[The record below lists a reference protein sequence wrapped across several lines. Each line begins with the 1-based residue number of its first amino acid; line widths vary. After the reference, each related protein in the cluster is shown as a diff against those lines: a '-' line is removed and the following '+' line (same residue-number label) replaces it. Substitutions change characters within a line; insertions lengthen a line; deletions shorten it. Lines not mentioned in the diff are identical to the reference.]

1 MTMQP
6 NDRRNAPLRRL
17 LRDERGATAVMLA
30 VLLVPL
36 LAFVGISVDTARGY
50 FLKARLNQAIDAA
63 ALAGGRVFFETDRD
77 QDVKNFFA
85 ANFPDGF
92 MGATVT
98 PLTINA
104 DPVEGSI
111 EVTASATMDT
121 TFMTLIGHSSI
132 TVSARTV
139 VQRAERGME
148 LVLVMDNTG
157 SMSTNNRIGNM
168 RSAAHEL
175 VNILYGTK
183 TSIPDFYVSIVPY
196 AASVNVGVAND
207 GWLATAAIDQ
217 LAYEYP
223 ESEVSSSNCKGS
235 NTAFDHGFDACTVG
249 TKETR
254 TGLSQADCEAIG
266 IWNQSS
272 QSCLVADGWAG
283 CVMARSGGND
293 LTDASPTA
301 APFEPFHWE
310 RYTGGST
317 HWIHNRYLPN
327 RIREA
332 NSSSAR
338 GPNRGCVTEIRPHL
352 TTRGDVDEAI
362 DDMVS
367 HFWGL
372 THIPLGLVWGWR
384 LLSPDWRGEWGN
396 ADLPLNYD
404 EPLSDKVV
412 VLLTDGINTA
422 QDNVYTAYGWLDD
435 GALGTTTTEATA
447 ALNQKLSTVCTAM
460 KNEGIVIYAITF
472 EVPES
477 DEGQTTRTLFENCAT
492 SPAHYFN
499 SYGGGELNTAFR
511 TIANQLS
518 NLRIRE

>member
-63 ALAGGRVFFETDRD
+63 ALAGGRVFFEADRD
-77 QDVKNFFA
+77 QDVKDFFA

-92 MGATVT
+92 MGATVS

-104 DPVEGSI
+104 DPIEGSI
-111 EVTASATMDT
+111 EVMASATMDT
-121 TFMTLIGHSSI
+121 TFMTLIGQSSM

-175 VNILYGTK
+175 VSILYGTK

-196 AASVNVGVAND
+196 AASVNIGVGND
-207 GWLATAAIDQ
+207 GWLASGAIDQ

-249 TKETR
+249 TKDTR
-254 TGLSQADCEAIG
+254 TGLSQADCEAVG

-272 QSCLVADGWAG
+272 QSCLVANGWSG

-293 LTDASPTA
+293 LTDASPAA
-301 APFEPFHWE
+301 APFAPFHWE

-327 RIREA
+327 RIRETS
-332 NSSSAR
+332 SSSAR

-396 ADLPLNYD
+396 AELPLNYD

-412 VLLTDGINTA
+412 VLLTDGVNTV
-422 QDNVYTAYGWLDD
+422 QDNVYTAYGWPDD
-435 GALGTTTTEATA
+435 GALGATTTEATA
-447 ALNQKLSTVCTAM
+447 TLNQKLSTICTAM

-477 DEGQTTRTLFENCAT
+477 DEGQTIRTLFENCAT
-492 SPAHYFN
+492 SPSHYFN